1 MWGKRTKLSLTECRS
16 SLRRARYIFLEH
28 VEGDRCHFV
37 RVADGHGFRSG
48 GTCMDDRRCA
58 RIGWG
63 HSRCRREGYLYGGGE
78 VKEQVVQLAAS

>member
-1 MWGKRTKLSLTECRS
+1 MGETDEVVLDGVQELFEEGA
-16 SLRRARYIFLEH
+16 LHFLEH

-37 RVADGHGFRSG
+37 RVADGHRFRSG